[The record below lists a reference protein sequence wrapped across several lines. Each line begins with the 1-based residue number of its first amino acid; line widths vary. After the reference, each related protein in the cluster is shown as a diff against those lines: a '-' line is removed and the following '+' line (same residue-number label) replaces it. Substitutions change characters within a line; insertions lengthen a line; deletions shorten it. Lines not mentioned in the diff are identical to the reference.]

1 MIIGALDQRKEVF
14 NGANPVI
21 SVQGFSRLREYVG
34 CSPHELRKSRATTAI
49 PIPRRVVHQDLSQLL
64 NSDIAGLTLLPK
76 SLKELSHGQAF
87 RGRWWRWNIVLLRVV
102 ISSLSFPSGSLL
114 LS

>member
-21 SVQGFSRLREYVG
+21 GVQWFNRLREYG
-34 CSPHELRKSRATTAI
+34 GRSPHELRKSRATTAI
-49 PIPRRVVHQDLSQLL
+49 LIPRRVVHQDLGQLL
-64 NSDIAGLTLLPK
+64 DSGIAGLTLLSK

-87 RGRWWRWNIVLLRVV
+87 RGRWWRKVSRLLVV
-102 ISSLSFPSGSLL
+102 TSSVSFSFGSLRRP
-114 LS
+114 